1 MTKNFFYLFLLFTS
15 LVTFGQEPTRSFLSY
30 GQDNIRSFTVKHIT
44 DIITVDGKLDES
56 IWDRAEGPRDFQQYF
71 PTDSVLAVH
80 QTEIK
85 MLVSETTLYIGIIQ
99 YGPGND
105 YVIPSLRRDFR
116 AGNSDNISL
125 LFDTF
130 NDGINAFLFGIN
142 AYGVRREALIAGG
155 GTSFDNFNIAWDVKW
170 KGETQLY
177 DNYYTAELAIPLTS
191 FKFREGETKWRF
203 QSYRF
208 EFQSNERSVWP
219 KIPQNQIVSNLAFMG
234 DMKFEKPL
242 GKSRTPFALIP
253 YVNVLT
259 LNDFEGEGSDTD
271 LQVGGDAK
279 ISIGNSMNL
288 DLTVNP
294 DFSNVE
300 VDAIFTNLTRFEIA
314 LPERRQFF
322 IDNADL
328 FGDFGDR
335 RDANPF
341 FSRRIGIAKDTADNT
356 IQNKIVAGAR
366 LSGKLDENWRL
377 GFFSIQTDED
387 IPNEI
392 PSNNN
397 AMFVLQRKLFTRS
410 NLSFFFINRQTFDD
424 YEFLDPEDEYNRV
437 IGLDYNLNTVDNR
450 WEGKFYVHKSFQP
463 MDNEGNY
470 SASANLAFNSRY
482 WNVQSDVVYIDDDFR
497 SDLGFIRRTDIFK
510 PTVRAERVFWPS
522 SSSINNHRIGVF
534 ANTIWRPTLDY
545 QKTDHFARIG
555 WEFQFQDQ
563 SELELE
569 YFNQYIFLTEDFD
582 PTDTEDGIPLPGNQG
597 YYFDFAGFEYQSNRA
612 QVFAFSVEST
622 YGNFFNGTRFSVGG
636 GAVVR
641 IQPKVQFRLDLN
653 YDSLRLPDPYPDADL
668 WLLSPGLD
676 ITFSK
681 SIFWSTLFQYSNQ
694 RDNLGIN
701 SRLQWR
707 FAPLS
712 DLFLVYN
719 DNYFVNQFSPRFRS
733 INLKVTYWLNI

>member
-1 MTKNFFYLFLLFTS
+1 MTKTLSCILLITCIFFS
-15 LVTFGQEPTRSFLSY
+15 FGQETARTFK
-30 GQDNIRSFTVKHIT
+30 VKYSADQI
-44 DIITVDGKLDES
+44 VLDGALDEP
-56 IWDRAEGPRDFQQYF
+56 IWDQADGPRDFQQYF
-71 PTDSVLAVH
+71 PTDSVLAEH

-85 MLVSETTLYIGIIQ
+85 MLISETTLYIGIIQ
-99 YGPGND
+99 YAPGND
-105 YVIPSLRRDFR
+105 YTIPSLRRDFR

-130 NDGINAFLFGIN
+130 NDGNNAFLFGIN
-142 AYGVRREALIAGG
+142 ALGVRREALIAGG
-155 GTSFDNFNIAWDVKW
+155 GVSFDNFNTAWDVKW
-170 KGETQLY
+170 KGETKLY
-177 DNYYTAELAIPLTS
+177 DKYYTAEMAIPLTS
-191 FKFREGETKWRF
+191 FKFKEGETKWRF

-208 EFQSNERSVWP
+208 EFQSNEQSVWP
-219 KIPQNQIVSNLAFMG
+219 EIPQNQNVTNLGFMG
-234 DMKFEKPL
+234 DMIFERPL
-242 GKSRTPFALIP
+242 GKSKTPFAIIP
-253 YVNVLT
+253 YINTSALD
-259 LNDFEGEGSDTD
+259 DFEGEGGETD

-288 DLTVNP
+288 DITVNP

-300 VDAIFTNLTRFEIA
+300 VDAIFTNLTRFEVQ

-341 FSRRIGIAKDTADNT
+341 FSRRIGIAQDTADNT
-356 IQNKIVAGAR
+356 IENKIIGGVR

-387 IPNEI
+387 LANEI

-397 AMFVLQRKLFTRS
+397 AMFVLQRKLFARS
-410 NLSFFFINRQTFDD
+410 NIGVFFLNRETFGD

-437 IGLDYNLNTVDNR
+437 VGIDYNLNTADNKWVGR
-450 WEGKFYVHKSFQP
+450 FYGHKSFQP
-463 MDNEGNY
+463 GDNEGNY
-470 SASANLAFNSRY
+470 SASANLAYNSRY
-482 WNVQSDVVYIDDDFR
+482 WNLQSDIVYVDDDFR

-510 PTVRAERVFWPS
+510 PTVRAERVFWPTS
-522 SSSINNHRIGVF
+522 EVINNHRFGIF
-534 ANTIWRPTLDY
+534 ANSIWRPTLDY
-545 QKTDHFARIG
+545 KKTDRFVRAG
-555 WEFQFQDQ
+555 WEVQFQDQ
-563 SELELE
+563 SEFEAE
-569 YFNQYIFLTEDFD
+569 YFNQYIFLTEPFD
-582 PTDTEDGIPLPGNQG
+582 PTDTDGGTPLPGDQG
-597 YYFDFAGFEYQSNRA
+597 YTFDRAGIEYRTNRG
-612 QVFAFSVEST
+612 QVFSYSFDTS
-622 YGNFFNGTRFSVGG
+622 YGEFFNGNRFSIGG
-636 GAVVR
+636 QAVLL
-641 IQPKVQFRLDLN
+641 IQPKVQLRLDLN
-653 YDSLRLPDPYPDADL
+653 YDGIHLPDPYPDADL
-668 WLLSPGLD
+668 WLVSPGFD

-681 SIFWSTLFQYSNQ
+681 SIFWSTLVQYSNQ

-719 DNYFVNQFSPRFRS
+719 DNYFVEGFAPRFRS